1 MENLHICIKLEWGFT
16 AFKTSPYQLN
26 PESDRWGRV
35 CSAAAKFFED
45 LRGKTPAQWEFAFD
59 PHGRIF
65 EPVRAL
71 QLANALAAFD
81 PYFYEEPLRPE
92 HIPDWSQLRS
102 QMQVPLSQRANA
114 YTPVLNFSTSSL
126 RRVLILFSRTSAS
139 LVDCSKC
146 GKLPLWQKRTMSPS
160 LHT

>member
-1 MENLHICIKLEWGFT
+1 MYHGLGGTAEEVAEQSHAIYEKWGFT

-45 LRGKTPAQWEFAFD
+45 LRSKTPAQWEFAFD

-92 HIPDWSQLRS
+92 HFPAWARLRS
-102 QMQVPLSQRANA
+102 QMLVPLLLRDVPGLGIDVDEDALRDNEIIHWQRTCQIRPDGSTA
-114 YTPVLNFSTSSL
+114 Y
-126 RRVLILFSRTSAS
+126 I
-139 LVDCSKC
+139 
-146 GKLPLWQKRTMSPS
+146 
-160 LHT
+160 